1 MWGDGGGGVGSY
13 GDCVGGGC
21 AGGGF
26 GVAVISIRSTHIIA
40 GGGDAGGAGAVGV
53 DVAVIVSAVTSHAN
67 NNNSI
72 DIFPALSFV
81 RRFPPTAPPPPRKIG
96 LIASRMPLLEVLSVG
111 SNKMQPPKGVPPSLT
126 RCALF
131 QHVLNPELHQHFGDK
146 RLGLSIGY
154 VSAMKRVWQLAAALC
169 ALVLAW
175 FNVISD
181 RRCSGGGEPL
191 RFSISYFGS
200 CDKPSGAVSIA

>member
-67 NNNSI
+67 NNSI
-72 DIFPALSFV
+72 NIFPALSFV

-181 RRCSGGGEPL
+181 RRCLGGGEPL